1 VQIETERLLLRD
13 FTLDDVEA
21 LAACRA
27 DERLWRFYNPVDDI
41 EANTRGAIE
50 VFIRWQSQQPR
61 TYFQL
66 AIVLKQT
73 GSLVGTCGLRKRAQA
88 FHRPPV
94 VPEAELGYE
103 LEPRHW
109 GKGYASEA
117 ARAMV
122 AYGFGALELDRVFA
136 YPLGE
141 NEVSWRLMERLG
153 MRREGVLR
161 DQANLRG
168 RRVDTY
174 LYGLLKE
181 EWKSQP

>member
-1 VQIETERLLLRD
+1 
-13 FTLDDVEA
+13 
-21 LAACRA
+21 
-27 DERLWRFYNPVDDI
+27 
-41 EANTRGAIE
+41 
-50 VFIRWQSQQPR
+50 
-61 TYFQL
+61 
-66 AIVLKQT
+66 
-73 GSLVGTCGLRKRAQA
+73 
-88 FHRPPV
+88 

-122 AYGFGALELDRVFA
+122 AYGFEALELDRVFA
-136 YPLGE
+136 YTLGE
-141 NEVSWRLMERLG
+141 NEASWRLMKRLG

-168 RRVDTY
+168 HRVDTY